1 MSDVRSKIAGA
12 SRIVVKIGSSS
23 LTSAGVGLKLDH
35 IAAFVSAVAERRGR
49 GHQVIIVSSGA
60 IAAGLPVLGLSRRPT
75 DLATQQ
81 ASASIGQGMLLATYS
96 QAFAQHGLT
105 VGQLLLTADD
115 VIRRS
120 HYRNAQ
126 RTLFRLL
133 ELGVVPIVNENDTVA
148 TNEIRVGDNDRLA
161 ALVAHLSHAE
171 ALILL
176 SDVDGLYDGPPGR
189 PGSRFVPEVTAA
201 QDLADI
207 TLDGVGPAGLGLGG
221 MATKVEAARIATGA
235 GIPTLVA
242 SAEQAR
248 TALGAADTGTVF
260 RTNARRPG
268 TRQLWLAHAAS
279 SAGRLTLD
287 AGAVSAI
294 TERGASLLPAGITS
308 VDGGFLSG
316 DPVDLVDE
324 HGRIIARG
332 LVNFDAVEMPALLGR
347 STKDLARELGS
358 AYEREIVHRDDM
370 VLLNSRIESGYGSD
384 HGAGSS

>member
-1 MSDVRSKIAGA
+1 MSDVRSTIAGA

-23 LTSAGVGLKLDH
+23 LTRAGVGLKLDQ
-35 IAAFVSAVAERRGR
+35 IAAFAAAVAERRSQ

-60 IAAGLPVLGLSRRPT
+60 IAAGLPVLGLSRRPS

-96 QAFAQHGLT
+96 QAFAQHDLT

-126 RTLFRLL
+126 RTVFRLL

-161 ALVAHLSHAE
+161 ALVAHLSHAQ

-176 SDVDGLYDGPPGR
+176 SDVDGLYDGPPGK
-189 PGSRFVPEVTAA
+189 PGSRFVHEVTDA
-201 QDLADI
+201 QDLSDVN
-207 TLDGVGPAGLGLGG
+207 LGGVGPAGLGLGG

-242 SAEQAR
+242 SSEHVR
-248 TALGAADTGTVF
+248 SALGAADTGTVF
-260 RTNARRPG
+260 NTEARRPA

-279 SAGRLTLD
+279 SAGRLNLD
-287 AGAVSAI
+287 AGAVRAI

-308 VDGGFLSG
+308 VNGAFLAG
-316 DPVDLVDE
+316 DPVDLADE
-324 HGRIIARG
+324 HGRVIARG

-370 VLLNSRIESGYGSD
+370 VLL
-384 HGAGSS
+384 

>member
-1 MSDVRSKIAGA
+1 MSDVRSTIAEA

-35 IAAFVSAVAERRGR
+35 IAAFVSAVAERRSR

-60 IAAGLPVLGLSRRPT
+60 IAAGLPVLGLSRRPS

-189 PGSRFVPEVTAA
+189 PGSQFVHEVTDSQA
-201 QDLADI
+201 LTDI
-207 TLDGVGPAGLGLGG
+207 SLDGVGQAGLGLGG
-221 MATKVEAARIATGA
+221 MATKVEAARLATGA
-235 GIPTLVA
+235 GIATLVA

-248 TALGAADTGTVF
+248 RALGAADTGTVF
-260 RTNARRPG
+260 HTDARRPA

-279 SAGRLTLD
+279 SAGRLSLD
-287 AGAVSAI
+287 AGAVHAI
-294 TERGASLLPAGITS
+294 TERGASLLPAGITG
-308 VDGGFLSG
+308 VDGAFLSG

-324 HGRIIARG
+324 QGRVVARG

-358 AYEREIVHRDDM
+358 AYEREVVHRDDM
-370 VLLNSRIESGYGSD
+370 VLL
-384 HGAGSS
+384 